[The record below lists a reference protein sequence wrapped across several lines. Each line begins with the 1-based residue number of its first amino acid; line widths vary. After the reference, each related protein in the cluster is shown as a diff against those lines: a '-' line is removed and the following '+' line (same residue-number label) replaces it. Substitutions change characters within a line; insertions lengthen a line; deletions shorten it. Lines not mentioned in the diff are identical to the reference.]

1 MKRLTLASL
10 ALALLLTAGSSL
22 IPAPADA
29 AVISAC
35 VEHGNGRIYV
45 LGANESCKKHD
56 RAIQLRTGGGN
67 GGGGNGGG
75 GITSLNQLAGLPCT
89 TIDGQQTTT
98 KLLPS
103 GPFLMLA
110 CAVAQSER
118 FFDLGLTIYDVRTG
132 LQWEKKVPGAGC
144 LHCVDDVYT
153 FCTATGNGGAGS
165 VAGCAANTESWIGEV
180 NASAFAGHSDWRVP
194 SMNEIRTFL
203 VPGIGACAGDPVVG
217 PNAPTEYWTREVPTQ
232 SQGCT
237 SGGGSSALSLFPV
250 RAVRTGNGF

>member
-1 MKRLTLASL
+1 MRRLAFASSVLAII
-10 ALALLLTAGSSL
+10 LTAGSSL
-22 IPAPADA
+22 VPSPAGG
-29 AVISAC
+29 AVIPAC
-35 VEHGNGRIYV
+35 VENGSGRIYV
-45 LGANESCKKHD
+45 LGANETCKKHD
-56 RAIQLRTGGGN
+56 RPLQLSTGGGAT
-67 GGGGNGGG
+67 
-75 GITSLNQLAGLPCT
+75 GITSLNELAGLPCT

-165 VAGCAANTESWIGEV
+165 VPGCAANTESWIGQV
-180 NASAFAGHSDWRVP
+180 NASALAGHSDWRVP
-194 SMNEIRTFL
+194 TMNEIRTFL
-203 VPGIGACAGDPVVG
+203 VLGIGACAGDPVVG
-217 PNAPTEYWTREVPTQ
+217 PNAPTEYWTRDVPPQ

-237 SGGGSSALSLFPV
+237 SGGGSSPLALFPV

>member
-10 ALALLLTAGSSL
+10 ALALLLAAGSSL

-29 AVISAC
+29 AVIPAC

-45 LGANESCKKHD
+45 LGPNESCKKQD
-56 RAIQLRTGGGN
+56 RPLQLSTGD
-67 GGGGNGGG
+67 GG
-75 GITSLNQLAGLPCT
+75 GITSPSQLAGLPCT

-110 CAVAQSER
+110 CAVAQSDR
-118 FFDLGLTIYDVRTG
+118 LFDLGLTVYDVKSG
-132 LQWEKKVPGAGC
+132 LQWEKKVTGAGC

-165 VAGCAANTESWIGEV
+165 VAGCGANTVSWIGEV
-180 NASAFAGHSDWRVP
+180 NATAFAGHTDWRVP
-194 SMNEIRTFL
+194 TMNEIRSL
-203 VPGIGACAGDPVVG
+203 LAPGAPICNGGDPIVG
-217 PNAPTEYWTREVPTQ
+217 PNAATEYWSRDIPPQ
-232 SQGCT
+232 SQGCF
-237 SGGGSSALSLFPV
+237 SGGGSSSLAPFAV